1 VTLPLERAGPLV
13 SASPAT
19 ADNRR
24 GLRVLVAEDH
34 LTNRRVVEIILSAA
48 GAELAFAANGLEAV
62 EARRVGD
69 FDIVLMDMLMP
80 VMSGLE
86 AIAAIRALERR
97 ENLPRIPIA
106 VLSANVV
113 DRQRELAL
121 RAGADL
127 YLAKP
132 VTPVTLLAGIE
143 ALLQNVN
150 KAA

>member
-1 VTLPLERAGPLV
+1 M
-13 SASPAT
+13 
-19 ADNRR
+19 
-24 GLRVLVAEDH
+24 AE
-34 LTNRRVVEIILSAA
+34 LLAREGF
-48 GAELAFAANGLEAV
+48 GAELTFASNGVEAV
-62 EARRVGD
+62 EARRLGD
-69 FDIVLMDMLMP
+69 FDVVLMDMLMP

-97 ENLPRIPIA
+97 EALPRIPIA

-113 DRQRELAL
+113 ERQRELAL

-132 VTPVTLLAGIE
+132 VTPATLLASVE
-143 ALLQNVN
+143 AMLQSAS